1 MGQLGASIQPG
12 SVSDLWVTWTFR

>member
-12 SVSDLWVTWTFR
+12 SVSDLWVTRTFR